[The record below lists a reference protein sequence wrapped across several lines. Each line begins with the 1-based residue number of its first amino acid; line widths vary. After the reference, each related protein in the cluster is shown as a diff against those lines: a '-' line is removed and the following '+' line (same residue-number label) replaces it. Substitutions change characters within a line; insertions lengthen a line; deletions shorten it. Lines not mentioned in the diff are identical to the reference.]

1 MAAPA
6 PADLLSQIRVNGAV
20 PRHVAI
26 IMDGNGRWARDRMLP
41 RPLGHR
47 SGMKSVREV
56 VEGAIE
62 VGLEVL
68 SLFAFSQENWQRPE
82 LEVAALMS
90 LLEEYIQREADELDA
105 QGVQVVMLGEL
116 DRLTPAARAAVD
128 RVMAQTAHNAKL
140 RLNLFISYGARAE
153 IVRAA
158 RLLAAEVAAGS
169 RKPEEID
176 EAAIASKLFTV
187 GLPGSRPP
195 DPHVGRAAHL
205 ELPSLAARVH
215 RALHLERALARLQPA
230 RALRRDSRF
239 SEPRPP
245 LRPRLGLTVTRPAS
259 GPRHVSPVASPSR
272 VTRHVLTRV

>member
-1 MAAPA
+1 MAASA
-6 PADLLSQIRVNGAV
+6 PADLLSQIRANGAV

-62 VGLEVL
+62 VGIEVL
-68 SLFAFSQENWQRPE
+68 SLFAFSQENWQRPAG
-82 LEVAALMS
+82 EVSALMS

-105 QGVQVVMLGEL
+105 QGVQVRMLGEL
-116 DRLTPAARAAVD
+116 ERLTPAAHAAVD
-128 RVMAQTAHNAKL
+128 RVMKQTAHNTKL

-153 IVRAA
+153 IVRAV

-176 EAAIASKLFTV
+176 EEAIANKLFTADC
-187 GLPGSRPP
+187 P
-195 DPHVGRAAHL
+195 DPDLLIRTSGEQRISNFLLWQVAYTELYISSVLWPDFRRRELYAAILDFQNRDRRFGR
-205 ELPSLAARVH
+205 
-215 RALHLERALARLQPA
+215 
-230 RALRRDSRF
+230 
-239 SEPRPP
+239 
-245 LRPRLGLTVTRPAS
+245 
-259 GPRHVSPVASPSR
+259 VSA
-272 VTRHVLTRV
+272 

>member
-1 MAAPA
+1 MAAAA

-68 SLFAFSQENWQRPE
+68 SLFAFSQENWQRPAG
-82 LEVAALMS
+82 EVSALMS

-105 QGVQVVMLGEL
+105 QGVQVRMLGEL
-116 DRLTPAARAAVD
+116 ERLTPAAAAAVD
-128 RVMAQTAHNAKL
+128 RVMKQTAHNTKL

-176 EAAIASKLFTV
+176 EEAIANKLFTADC
-187 GLPGSRPP
+187 P
-195 DPHVGRAAHL
+195 DPDLLIRTSGEQRISNFLLWQVAYTELYISSVLWPDFRRRELYGAILDYQNRDRRFGR
-205 ELPSLAARVH
+205 
-215 RALHLERALARLQPA
+215 
-230 RALRRDSRF
+230 
-239 SEPRPP
+239 
-245 LRPRLGLTVTRPAS
+245 
-259 GPRHVSPVASPSR
+259 VSA
-272 VTRHVLTRV
+272 